1 MIEVFKKQGIDIEK
15 IILFGSRA
23 RGDCR
28 SGSDWDILIITKEN
42 IKRDKYLEVYGNI
55 IKRLRLLNIKV
66 DMVIIDKEYFRKTKN
81 VINTI
86 SYEALQE
93 GITI

>member
-1 MIEVFKKQGIDIEK
+1 
-15 IILFGSRA
+15 
-23 RGDCR
+23 
-28 SGSDWDILIITKEN
+28 
-42 IKRDKYLEVYGNI
+42 
-55 IKRLRLLNIKV
+55 
-66 DMVIIDKEYFRKTKN
+66 MVIIDKEYFRKTKN